1 LGWTNT
7 SVSEKWLQMAEEEG
21 LSQRKIATRLGISR
35 NTVARYC
42 KGEHMPREP
51 KRRNSRSKVI
61 TEEVEAFIQSCLKE
75 GKDPKVSKKG
85 APYSPPSIRTARRGK
100 GIYRGR
106 VHRAPVGEP
115 DTR

>member
-1 LGWTNT
+1 
-7 SVSEKWLQMAEEEG
+7 
-21 LSQRKIATRLGISR
+21 
-35 NTVARYC
+35 
-42 KGEHMPREP
+42 MPREP

>member
-1 LGWTNT
+1 
-7 SVSEKWLQMAEEEG
+7 MAEEEG